1 MAGQIPIVVPVLV
14 SFSMP
19 LVCSTFGMFTKYVF
33 SKNINALDFNFG
45 YFIVTKGF
53 FFLASLVYFS
63 INGTNWR
70 LYVIGFFGSIIDC
83 MGCFFANSAVA
94 TGFPVGP
101 IFALCDTQ
109 MLIVTVVSAIAMKA
123 MPHWMQIGGLVVG
136 TVGVSVLTKV
146 FQSKNK

>member
-1 MAGQIPIVVPVLV
+1 M
-14 SFSMP
+14 
-19 LVCSTFGMFTKYVF
+19 
-33 SKNINALDFNFG
+33 
-45 YFIVTKGF
+45 TKGF

-63 INGTNWR
+63 INGINWR

-83 MGCFFANSAVA
+83 IGCFFANSAVA

-136 TVGVSVLTKV
+136 TVGVGVLTKV
-146 FQSKNK
+146 FQSKNN